1 MCVPWD
7 FVVDVKLGL
16 RLLAGLARRATMDE
30 EAAVPSKEAH
40 VRQRHSS
47 TLRQRHT
54 TRRSRNIARALYPAS
69 SVDLRA
75 SFRKSYDRLGWGGRK
90 YCSTVVQFS

>member
-16 RLLAGLARRATMDE
+16 RLARRATIDE

-54 TRRSRNIARALYPAS
+54 TRRSRNIARAL
-69 SVDLRA
+69 
-75 SFRKSYDRLGWGGRK
+75 
-90 YCSTVVQFS
+90 